1 MHEKLLALGVP
12 HLYVERP
19 DGHVGH
25 HMDRE
30 ALRDQTSLACGD
42 ICELVF
48 YFPQLEGAANP
59 RHQAVCVI
67 YAAARPSENSPSCG
81 KLTGKTSSSQY
92 PASSMLKRR
101 A

>member
-1 MHEKLLALGVP
+1 MHEKILALGVP

-48 YFPQLEGAANP
+48 YFPQLSAFPQLEGAANP

-67 YAAARPSENSPSCG
+67 YAAARPSAC
-81 KLTGKTSSSQY
+81 
-92 PASSMLKRR
+92 
-101 A
+101 